1 MLNYPKS
8 TLYSLILTAF
18 LFVMLTGCDFKNHG
32 KTDAVIEIDLT
43 QQGKTLS
50 LDMYGAAI
58 KGTNPVSRI
67 QNKTTISAVN
77 PETGTLHVALT
88 EAAFLI
94 GMERN
99 AKAVKIT
106 SDSIR
111 AYKTPSYYAIK
122 LFAENKP
129 DKVMPTKVTPEL
141 VYATAGIQEKAGFV
155 IIKLVNLSNTPKVCK
170 IILKYRQQ
178 IKYKGEAYVMTSGS
192 IMDENSLKDPEKIV
206 PMTKELKGLKN
217 TFNYECP
224 ANSIVI
230 IKLRY
235 KKRIIGNGNCC

>member
-1 MLNYPKS
+1 MLNHPKS
-8 TLYSLILTAF
+8 MLYSLIITAF
-18 LFVMLTGCDFKNHG
+18 LFVMLTACDFKNHG
-32 KTDAVIEIDLT
+32 KIDAVIEIDLT

-50 LDMYGAAI
+50 PDMYGDFI
-58 KGTNPVSRI
+58 KGATTEKRI
-67 QNKTTISAVN
+67 QRKTTI
-77 PETGTLHVALT
+77 TGVKPGTGNLHTALT
-88 EAAFLI
+88 KAVIMIE
-94 GMERN
+94 MERN
-99 AKAVKIT
+99 SAAIRM
-106 SDSIR
+106 SFENDR
-111 AYKTPSYYAIK
+111 AYKSSSYYAIK

-129 DKVMPTKVTPEL
+129 DKVMPTKVTPES

-155 IIKLVNLSNTPKVCK
+155 IIKLVNLSNAPKVCK
-170 IILKYRQQ
+170 IILKYKQQ
-178 IKYKGEAYVMTSGS
+178 IKNIGEAYVMTSES
-192 IMDENSLKDPEKIV
+192 ILDENSLKDPEKIV